1 MEIIEAM
8 CTSDNTV
15 STLTFKSSKVCLL
28 SVEQEGSEVKNVP
41 AAESKGFQ
49 FDTKDRDR
57 VIPGFLDAIIGIQG
71 GETKS
76 FSHTFP
82 DSWKQQDLRS
92 LPCQC
97 T

>member
-8 CTSDNTV
+8 CTSDNAV
-15 STLTFKSSKVCLL
+15 SALTFKSSQVCLL

-41 AAESKGFQ
+41 AAESKGFK
-49 FDTKDRDR
+49 FDTEDGDR

-71 GETKS
+71 DETKS
-76 FSHTFP
+76 FLS
-82 DSWKQQDLRS
+82 DSWKQQDLRG
-92 LPCQC
+92 LPCHF